1 MYVNF
6 KKKVFKMKS
15 DATMC
20 LIIYI
25 SLQPNILWNNTLGSE
40 ERSHSQTLENENL

>member
-1 MYVNF
+1 MWQVYKCSLKEILVYVNF
-6 KKKVFKMKS
+6 KKKIFKMKS

-25 SLQPNILWNNTLGSE
+25 SLQPNL
-40 ERSHSQTLENENL
+40 